1 MATVRDLRDRIRSL
15 KNTQQIT
22 KAMKQVAA
30 AKIRRAEAAQKR
42 ARPYADALSEMLSDL
57 LGAVSSVDHPFMKP
71 GKEGAPAG
79 IVLITA
85 DKGLAGAF
93 NSNVIAAAER
103 YAREQS
109 GVRWYTVGIKARN
122 AVRRLGVTDQPT
134 WPLGGES
141 KLATAREVA
150 QRAGDDFRA
159 GEISEIVLV
168 SQKLVSMMSQR
179 PESRKLV
186 PVLSSPFDTPP
197 SAATQ
202 GDKRPPAAAQPF
214 DTPPSAATQP
224 FDTPPSAATQGD
236 KVRKQGAVEF
246 APSPEFVLSR
256 LLPKYLEFTV
266 YSAMLETDAAFFA
279 AQLVA
284 MTNATDNASK
294 LIDELTIAMNNARQA
309 AITKELLE
317 IVAGAEALGV

>member
-1 MATVRDLRDRIRSL
+1 MPSVRDLRDRIRSL

-42 ARPYADALSEMLSDL
+42 ARPYADALAQMLHDL
-57 LGAVSSVDHPFMKP
+57 IGAVSSVDHPFMQP
-71 GKEGAPAG
+71 GKSGAPAG
-79 IVLITA
+79 IVLVSA

-93 NSNVIAAAER
+93 NSNVIHAAEALARRQGGAR
-103 YAREQS
+103 Y
-109 GVRWYTVGIKARN
+109 YTIGLKARN
-122 AVRRLGVTDQPT
+122 AVRRMGMPDHATWALGS
-134 WPLGGES
+134 GE
-141 KLATAREVA
+141 KIDTARA
-150 QRAGDDFRA
+150 AARRASDDFRH

-168 SQKLVSMMSQR
+168 SQQLITMMSQR
-179 PESRKLV
+179 PQTRKLI
-186 PVLSSPFDTPP
+186 PILASDFE
-197 SAATQ
+197 SARDGEA
-202 GDKRPPAAAQPF
+202 GGRP
-214 DTPPSAATQP
+214 
-224 FDTPPSAATQGD
+224 
-236 KVRKQGAVEF
+236 RGAIEF

-256 LLPKYLEFTV
+256 LLPKYLEFTI

-317 IVAGAEALGV
+317 IVAGAEALGVE

>member
-1 MATVRDLRDRIRSL
+1 MPTVRDLRDRIRSL

-42 ARPYADALSEMLSDL
+42 ARPYAGALREMLADL
-57 LGAVSSVDHPFMKP
+57 IHAVSSVDHPFMKP
-71 GKEGAPAG
+71 GKESAPAG
-79 IVLITA
+79 IVLISA

-103 YAREQS
+103 FAREQNGARYYS
-109 GVRWYTVGIKARN
+109 IGLKARN
-122 AVRRLGVTDQPT
+122 AVRRMGMQEQPT
-134 WPLGGES
+134 WPLGGDS
-141 KLATAREVA
+141 KIRTAREAA
-150 QRAGDDFRA
+150 QRASDDFRA
-159 GEISEIVLV
+159 GTISEIVLV

-179 PESRKLV
+179 PEIRKLV
-186 PVLSSPFDTPP
+186 PILASSLDELGTTA
-197 SAATQ
+197 S
-202 GDKRPPAAAQPF
+202 G
-214 DTPPSAATQP
+214 
-224 FDTPPSAATQGD
+224 
-236 KVRKQGAVEF
+236 GAEKKAKGAIEF
-246 APSPEFVLSR
+246 TPSPEFVLSR
-256 LLPKYLEFTV
+256 LLPKYLEFTI

-284 MTNATDNASK
+284 MTNATDNATK
-294 LIDELTIAMNNARQA
+294 LIDELTIQMNNARQA